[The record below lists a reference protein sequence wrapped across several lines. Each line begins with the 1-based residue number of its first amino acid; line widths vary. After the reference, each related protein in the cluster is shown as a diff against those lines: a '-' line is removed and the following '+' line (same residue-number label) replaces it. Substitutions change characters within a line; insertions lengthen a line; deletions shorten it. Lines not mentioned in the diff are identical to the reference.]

1 MLNREQ
7 ILKKT
12 ENMKKSFFCLVA
24 AFIFFNFFLSLTLN
38 LSSLSKKEE
47 NKSFITVELKNNIS
61 QDARQKLEQ
70 DFLAMP
76 EIRRVTFYSRNKA
89 FIELQKDL
97 ELSIPK
103 GENPLP
109 DTFFLYFK
117 DSKDI
122 EKIQEK
128 IEKEEGVKEFFLDQK
143 YIETL
148 KKKAAIYKTAAAFSF
163 LLLVVPSILLTLFI
177 FQTAAGFDIMKRY
190 IMNPEG
196 KFIEKGARAYN
207 VAIFIASSLMGT
219 LIYFNAYIYLR
230 RTVLSI
236 DPGMSILSFFEI
248 LYYQLAG
255 ILLCNIAV
263 WFNPA
268 RLFSRGSEDE

>member
-12 ENMKKSFFCLVA
+12 ENMKKSFLCLVA

-47 NKSFITVELKNNIS
+47 NKYFITVELKNNIS
-61 QDARQKLEQ
+61 QDTKEKLEQ
-70 DFLAMP
+70 DFLTMP
-76 EIRRVTFYSRNKA
+76 EIRRVTFYSRDKA
-89 FIELQKDL
+89 FTELQKDL

-128 IEKEEGVKEFFLDQK
+128 IEKEEGIKEFFLDQK
-143 YIETL
+143 YIEATQ
-148 KKKAAIYKTAAAFSF
+148 KKAEIYKTAAAFSF
-163 LLLVVPSILLTLFI
+163 ILFVVPSILMTLFI
-177 FQTAAGFDIMKRY
+177 FQTASGFDIMKRY
-190 IMNPEG
+190 LMNPEG
-196 KFIEKGARAYN
+196 RFIEKGARAYN
-207 VAIFIASSLMGT
+207 VVLFFAASTLGS

-230 RTVLSI
+230 GKLLSL
-236 DPGMSILSFFEI
+236 DSSLSILSFFEI

-255 ILLCNIAV
+255 IVLCNIAV

-268 RLFSRGSEDE
+268 KLFSRGSEEE